1 MKKGVL
7 IRYCVNKIGG
17 LVASFCCVFV
27 LVFSMNTAMGA
38 AGGDLV
44 VNCDRKLVAID
55 ATSED
60 LLPCACP
67 TGETGTAYDC
77 PTGWTYN
84 TLDGACKRK
93 GIQTS
98 DDRGWYTPTYGTCAA
113 TTSSYDCWSVYSCD
127 NRPPD
132 HITDCICLKNACS

>member
-7 IRYCVNKIGG
+7 IRYCVNKMGG

-38 AGGDLV
+38 AGGDL
-44 VNCDRKLVAID
+44 LVDCYTESTAISM
-55 ATSED
+55 TSSKQ
-60 LLPCACP
+60 PCACA
-67 TGETGTAYDC
+67 TGQTGTKYSC

-84 TLDGACKRK
+84 GLQGVCKRT

-98 DDRGWYTPTYGTCAA
+98 DNKGWYTPTYGTCAA
-113 TTSSYDCWSVYSCD
+113 TTSSYDCWTVYTCQERSASVT
-127 NRPPD
+127 NA
-132 HITDCICLKNACS
+132 CICLDGYCS